1 MTVFEYIKKCWRE
14 SANLEGRARR
24 KEYWSFRLFVSTIE
38 LLIIVGGIYF
48 LFTTYSRL
56 SSLCLLLL
64 IVFDIIIF
72 KSIHAVAV
80 RRLQDSNMNGN
91 WTVLRKI
98 PIVGYIWLTIL
109 MLRSGSEGENRYGEN
124 PRGNDSVDGLRRY

>member
-1 MTVFEYIKKCWRE
+1 M
-14 SANLEGRARR
+14 
-24 KEYWSFRLFVSTIE
+24 
-38 LLIIVGGIYF
+38 
-48 LFTTYSRL
+48 
-56 SSLCLLLL
+56 CLLLL

-91 WTVLRKI
+91 WTALRKI

-109 MLRSGSEGENRYGEN
+109 MLRLGAEGENRYGEN
-124 PRGNDSVDGLRRY
+124 PRGNDSVDALRRY